1 MMDAMKYV
9 KWKMTGHALEV
20 LQLQQT
26 LAQRYE
32 VMEYCIALT
41 SLSETMETQMMT
53 MAVTI
58 VVSLKQDGSEQSPV
72 EQDLVNEQKYVE
84 MVLSLVLNSE
94 TTLAQQQVMGAI
106 PTDR

>member
-1 MMDAMKYV
+1 MMMDAMKYV
-9 KWKMTGHALEV
+9 KLKKVGHALEV
-20 LQLQQT
+20 VLLQQT

-58 VVSLKQDGSEQSPV
+58 VVSLKQAGGEQSPA
-72 EQDLVNEQKYVE
+72 EQDLVNE
-84 MVLSLVLNSE
+84 
-94 TTLAQQQVMGAI
+94 
-106 PTDR
+106 